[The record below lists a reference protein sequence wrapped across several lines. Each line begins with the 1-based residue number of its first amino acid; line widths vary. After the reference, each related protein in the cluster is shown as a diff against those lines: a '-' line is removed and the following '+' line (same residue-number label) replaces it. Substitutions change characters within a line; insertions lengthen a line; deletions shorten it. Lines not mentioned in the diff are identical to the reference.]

1 MRARHAQG
9 SAPARPSAGPLAL
22 AAIGAWAAAVLAEE
36 LSWHLYAAGLQAS
49 AQGRA
54 VAVASLGALA
64 AGLLLGAAS
73 AWRLRRGLP
82 AWRVAPLLMAC
93 GAVLAC
99 GMLSWQVLA
108 QDNALLQSQLEQGPL
123 QLELAGDPS
132 PRASGQ
138 VSAALWQGDRHKV
151 SLRVLW
157 PQDAQPPAAGHVV
170 LAGGRLLPLKADDAG
185 RGCHQQGYAGT
196 LVVSQW
202 EEKGCATGL
211 RGLVT
216 PLRDASMERIAQL
229 GGDAAGLLGGI
240 LLGNKTLYSGS
251 ELEQDFRVTGLAH
264 LMAVSGT
271 HLAVVS
277 LIAGWLLGRTKM
289 ERGRRSVLLALLLAG
304 YVALTGFAPS
314 ALRAC
319 AMCAVGLGAAA
330 VGRRRHAL
338 SALGACVLVFLALK
352 PQLVYSLGFELSVL
366 CIAGLLLLAPLL
378 GEWVAY
384 VLPARLG
391 GLAQPLAASVAASL
405 ATLPATVPLFC
416 QLPLIAPLATL
427 LASPLIT
434 AALGIGVPAL
444 LLAALLGTPGQL
456 LLGLAGAAGTACA
469 ALVHRLADI
478 PLACVPLDASAG
490 WVGALFLAAGAALWA
505 LWPQPPHPAPGTPV
519 PGTPARALCAALLP
533 RAGVLG
539 LFCLPALLLMLAE
552 LGGVAGCANV
562 FGQVVESDAQVVML
576 DVGQGDAML
585 VRDGSC
591 AVLVDTGEEG
601 PVLLAALARQG
612 VSRLD
617 AVLVSHL
624 DKDHCGALGALAGVV
639 EVGAV
644 FLHADLLQRD
654 EAAAL
659 MEDARRTSR
668 RQAQGVLPGA
678 RVQLGR
684 FELELLAPAHATA
697 GDNEDSLVW
706 LLAFD
711 ADGDG
716 TPEQRGLLT
725 GDAEEQELAAVAAR
739 TGRVSFVKLGHHGSA
754 GCMSAAEL
762 AALRPSLA
770 LIGVGE
776 GNRYGHPHAST
787 LALMRAAGV
796 RVLRTDTQ
804 GDLRL
809 LFSAGCIGMATQRG
823 SP

>member
-1 MRARHAQG
+1 
-9 SAPARPSAGPLAL
+9 
-22 AAIGAWAAAVLAEE
+22 
-36 LSWHLYAAGLQAS
+36 
-49 AQGRA
+49 
-54 VAVASLGALA
+54 
-64 AGLLLGAAS
+64 
-73 AWRLRRGLP
+73 
-82 AWRVAPLLMAC
+82 
-93 GAVLAC
+93 
-99 GMLSWQVLA
+99 
-108 QDNALLQSQLEQGPL
+108 
-123 QLELAGDPS
+123 
-132 PRASGQ
+132 
-138 VSAALWQGDRHKV
+138 
-151 SLRVLW
+151 
-157 PQDAQPPAAGHVV
+157 
-170 LAGGRLLPLKADDAG
+170 
-185 RGCHQQGYAGT
+185 
-196 LVVSQW
+196 
-202 EEKGCATGL
+202 
-211 RGLVT
+211 
-216 PLRDASMERIAQL
+216 
-229 GGDAAGLLGGI
+229 
-240 LLGNKTLYSGS
+240 
-251 ELEQDFRVTGLAH
+251 
-264 LMAVSGT
+264 
-271 HLAVVS
+271 
-277 LIAGWLLGRTKM
+277 
-289 ERGRRSVLLALLLAG
+289 
-304 YVALTGFAPS
+304 
-314 ALRAC
+314 
-319 AMCAVGLGAAA
+319 
-330 VGRRRHAL
+330 
-338 SALGACVLVFLALK
+338 
-352 PQLVYSLGFELSVL
+352 
-366 CIAGLLLLAPLL
+366 
-378 GEWVAY
+378 
-384 VLPARLG
+384 
-391 GLAQPLAASVAASL
+391 
-405 ATLPATVPLFC
+405 
-416 QLPLIAPLATL
+416 
-427 LASPLIT
+427 
-434 AALGIGVPAL
+434 
-444 LLAALLGTPGQL
+444 
-456 LLGLAGAAGTACA
+456 
-469 ALVHRLADI
+469 
-478 PLACVPLDASAG
+478 
-490 WVGALFLAAGAALWA
+490 WA

-562 FGQVVESDAQVVML
+562 FGRVVESDAQVVML

-644 FLHADLLQRD
+644 YLHAELLQRE

-659 MEDARRTSR
+659 LEDARRASR

-684 FELELLAPAHATA
+684 FELELLAPVHAAT
-697 GDNEDSLVW
+697 GDNGDSLVW
-706 LLAFD
+706 LLSFD

-725 GDAEEQELAAVAAR
+725 GDAEAEELAAVAAR

-809 LFSAGCIGMATQRG
+809 LFSADALGVATQRG